1 MTMITVRESEA
12 RGHANHEW
20 LDTYHTFSF
29 GGYHDPEHMG
39 FRTLRVINEDRVKPG
54 AGFPTHAHRDME
66 IITYVLDG
74 ALEHKDNMGNNSVIR
89 SREVQRMSAG
99 TGVTHS
105 EYNHS
110 QSEPVHLLQ
119 IWITPGCMG
128 VEPSYEQKMYSDE
141 EKRGKL
147 RLIASE
153 DGRNVSLTINQDADV
168 YAGLID
174 SGQEIVHELKQ
185 GRNAWIQVTR
195 GRPKL
200 NNLALAEGDGASICN
215 EATLRIVGNDR
226 AEVLVFDL
234 P

>member
-1 MTMITVRESEA
+1 
-12 RGHANHEW
+12 
-20 LDTYHTFSF
+20 
-29 GGYHDPEHMG
+29 
-39 FRTLRVINEDRVKPG
+39 
-54 AGFPTHAHRDME
+54 
-66 IITYVLDG
+66 
-74 ALEHKDNMGNNSVIR
+74 
-89 SREVQRMSAG
+89 MSAG